1 MLLSM
6 TLKILSYL
14 LLQISISKLVV
25 DRIMPKPIV
34 LTACICIVA
43 VFSSELVIA
52 QAPLESSMIHKNVD
66 GRNLRI
72 DCTRPA
78 DWKSTDQRAAVAFLD
93 SLGWFK

>member
-1 MLLSM
+1 MA
-6 TLKILSYL
+6 LKIFSYL

-52 QAPLESSMIHKNVD
+52 QARWRV
-66 GRNLRI
+66 R
-72 DCTRPA
+72 
-78 DWKSTDQRAAVAFLD
+78 
-93 SLGWFK
+93 